1 MSHSAVIA
9 SGNRLLR
16 QEIRS
21 RIAQEGILCAG
32 EVSELW
38 DLPSRCQEVRPQVAL
53 LDAAYGDEIF
63 QVIEQISRG
72 SSTAVI
78 VLGEELDAGQLRKVM
93 QSGARDFILVRSEGQ
108 RLGSSIRKVA
118 VISATPETSKSSSQG
133 PATVVAV
140 FSTKGG
146 VGKTTVAAN
155 LAAALA
161 CHCGVDTALVDLDLE
176 FGGAASMFGVH
187 PQATIVDLCRL
198 DSGIDNGLV
207 EKVMVTAKLD
217 EMPPA
222 RSRGNR
228 KSGRLK
234 ILAAP
239 QSPDVAAEV
248 DGDARRRAG
257 YNYVDD
263 ILAAVAAASP
273 YVVIDMGSSFR
284 ETNLTAL
291 DRATTIL
298 LITTPDILSLQNT
311 GKCLEILLHRLEYP
325 AEKITLL
332 MNQADTALGVS
343 VQEISRGLDFPV
355 AHRLPRDARTVIWA
369 ANCGQP
375 FVLTH
380 THTKVAEG
388 LIALAKGIVANGQAR
403 KSKEAEV
410 D

>member
-1 MSHSAVIA
+1 LSYSAVIA

-16 QEIRS
+16 QEIRN

-38 DLPSRCQEVRPQVAL
+38 DLPARCQEVQPQVAL
-53 LDAAYGDEIF
+53 LDAAFGDDIF
-63 QVIEQISRG
+63 AVIEQVSRDTT
-72 SSTAVI
+72 TAVI
-78 VLGEELDAGQLRKVM
+78 VLGEELDAAQLRRVM
-93 QSGARDFILVRSEGQ
+93 QAGARDFILVRSEGQ

-118 VISATPETSKSSSQG
+118 VLSVTSQTPTGGTAG
-133 PATVVAV
+133 PSTVVAV

-146 VGKTTVAAN
+146 VGKTTVACN
-155 LAAALA
+155 LAAAFA
-161 CHCGVDTALVDLDLE
+161 YHCGHDTALVDLDLE

-207 EKVMVTAKLD
+207 EKVMVSAKLS
-217 EMPPA
+217 EMVPGHG
-222 RSRGNR
+222 RSNHQP
-228 KSGRLK
+228 GRLK

-239 QSPDVAAEV
+239 QSPDLAAEV

-257 YNYVDD
+257 YNYVGD
-263 ILAAVAAASP
+263 ILEAVTAASP

-291 DRATTIL
+291 DRATIVL

-325 AEKITLL
+325 REKILLL
-332 MNQADTALGVS
+332 MNQADTAMGVS

-355 AHRLPRDARTVIWA
+355 GHRLPRDARTVIWA

-380 THTKVAEG
+380 ARTKVAEG
-388 LIALAKGIVANGQAR
+388 LIALARQIEASGKTGPDKG
-403 KSKEAEV
+403 
-410 D
+410 